1 MRIGTSGTG
10 ATILLVED
18 EAPLLSAM
26 EQVLSGLGYRII
38 GTRSPARALEHWR
51 LNKAAI
57 DLLLLDA
64 DLEAS
69 TSGIELA
76 RILLN
81 DNATLKV
88 IYISAT
94 PLYELGFGID
104 RRSCLEKPFS
114 GATLKN
120 TVSRVLAGI

>member
-64 DLEAS
+64 DLEAI

-76 RILLN
+76 RTLLN

-94 PLYELGFGID
+94 PLYDLNPAH
-104 RRSCLEKPFS
+104 LYAEKAHFS
-114 GATLKN
+114 PVGEAFRALTMD
-120 TVSRVLAGI
+120 